1 MICIQYYIS
10 HIYIYHGIYM
20 NILNIMNIIRYT
32 YIHDLMSIIHDA
44 YIMIYHDINEYY

>member
-10 HIYIYHGIYM
+10 HIYIYIYHGIYM
-20 NILNIMNIIRYT
+20 NIMNIIRYT

-44 YIMIYHDINEYY
+44 YIMIYHDINKYY